1 MKEFKY
7 REVGRGSMKKMSPYE
22 CSFWKDEREGYNWEV
37 NVIQNERMQFVR
49 MMIERSRER
58 GE

>member
-1 MKEFKY
+1 MI
-7 REVGRGSMKKMSPYE
+7 RSPYE

-49 MMIERSRER
+49 MMIERREKE
-58 GE
+58 GMK